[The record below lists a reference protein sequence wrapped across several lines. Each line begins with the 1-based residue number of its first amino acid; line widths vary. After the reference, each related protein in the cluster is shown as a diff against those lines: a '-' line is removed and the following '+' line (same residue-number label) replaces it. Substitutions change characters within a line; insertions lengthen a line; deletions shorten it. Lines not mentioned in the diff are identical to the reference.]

1 MKCVASVQAGVCG
14 FSTTVTAN
22 SPDDQ
27 MVTLEVET
35 DCQKIAGL
43 AEALREKEI
52 DGYDEIAAGFEGVI
66 MSAVRA
72 SLSGCCAGCAVPPAI
87 FKALQVAAR
96 VALPRE
102 VTITIE
108 AGQAGAK
115 EERGC
120 PM

>member
-1 MKCVASVQAGVCG
+1 MKCVARVQAGVCG
-14 FSTTVTAN
+14 FATTVTAD

-43 AEALREKEI
+43 AAALRGEEI
-52 DGYDEIAAGFEGVI
+52 DGYDEIAKGFDGVV

-72 SLSGCCAGCAVPPAI
+72 TLSGCCAGCAVPVGI

-102 VTITIE
+102 VTITMAVE
-108 AGQAGAK
+108 
-115 EERGC
+115 
-120 PM
+120 